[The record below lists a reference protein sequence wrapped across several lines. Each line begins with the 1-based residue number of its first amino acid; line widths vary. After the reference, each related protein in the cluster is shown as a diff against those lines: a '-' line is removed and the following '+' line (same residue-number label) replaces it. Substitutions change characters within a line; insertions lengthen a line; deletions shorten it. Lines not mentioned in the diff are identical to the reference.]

1 MTKIENTVESL
12 TNQLEKTRGNL
23 EKLRNLR
30 KEAGSKILVEESWRR
45 YLEEQI
51 KNLKRSSSVS

>member
-1 MTKIENTVESL
+1 MAKIENTVESL
-12 TNQLEKTRGNL
+12 TSQLEKTRENL

>member
-1 MTKIENTVESL
+1 MAKIENTVESL

>member
-1 MTKIENTVESL
+1 MAKIENTVESL
-12 TNQLEKTRGNL
+12 TSQLEKTKENL

>member
-12 TNQLEKTRGNL
+12 TSQLEKTKENL
-23 EKLRNLR
+23 KKLRNLR

-51 KNLKRSSSVS
+51 KNWKRSGSVS

>member
-12 TNQLEKTRGNL
+12 TSQLEKTRGNL

>member
-12 TNQLEKTRGNL
+12 TSQLEKTKENL

-45 YLEEQI
+45 YLEAQI
-51 KNLKRSSSVS
+51 KNLKRSGSVS

>member
-12 TNQLEKTRGNL
+12 TSQLEKTRENL

>member
-51 KNLKRSSSVS
+51 KYLKRSSSVS

>member
-1 MTKIENTVESL
+1 MAKIENTVESL
-12 TNQLEKTRGNL
+12 TSQLEKTKENL

-30 KEAGSKILVEESWRR
+30 KDAGSKILVEEAWRR

-51 KNLKRSSSVS
+51 KNLKRSGSVS